1 MRKLAATRERKLRV
15 WVALHFLTSHLRL
28 VVQQAHAVAEGG
40 LTARH
45 LRICAAFPAA
55 FRGRV
60 AIVAQLVR
68 APVCGTG
75 GRGFE
80 PRRSPHFL
88 PLAPGYE
95 IPFGGD

>member
-1 MRKLAATRERKLRV
+1 MRFLA
-15 WVALHFLTSHLRL
+15 SHRGH

-40 LTARH
+40 LTAPS

-88 PLAPGYE
+88 PLSLRNRKYLLGV
-95 IPFGGD
+95 IDR